1 MANRLWSFKWDVTKE
16 QKGSNVSKTSF
27 NSYTP
32 SLVPPNTDGEQYNVK
47 TNNGGSPSITTVN
60 VARDFPWTY
69 SPPGAVA
76 RAETPKAYL
85 LEKRLKTNALMSSIA
100 YSFANAQ
107 LGINDITTFL
117 QRNGGAAGDSFINI
131 LNKLKDTASNE
142 FYLQTGNFA
151 VATGAGQLQL
161 PASPTQE
168 QINQA
173 KIALGKQT
181 ASNIQDYFQ
190 RIAGDSNETLNT
202 PLLEAY
208 KGLYPTV
215 NTGWKYVL
223 PYFEDY
229 YSSSQNIFGDDSGNQ
244 NLSNLIKIPG
254 DLLQSAAG
262 AAGALSAPFGFS
274 FQEKAKFY
282 NFPSEGEEFSLTF
295 PLINTGNIDFNQ
307 VVKNWQFLFLLLYQN
322 KPSRINRNIIEP
334 PVVYEVGI
342 PGQKFYPFC
351 YMTGLEVSFKG
362 SRRELE
368 FNLDFQNTVELTTAP
383 TGNLIQQMDAA
394 EDQVSDIASVTTSQK
409 FKAIIPDAYMVK
421 INLKSLVAETR
432 NFMAYTILGRSLDA
446 VAARVQNLDTVNTAD
461 NTGYLGGSNVNSG
474 SNVGNQPGTPINYN
488 VGGWP
493 DPTGTGGIIT
503 PEFTARKQ

>member
-47 TNNGGSPSITTVN
+47 TNNSGSPTITTVN

-76 RAETPKAYL
+76 RAETPKVYL

-117 QRNGGAAGDSFINI
+117 QRNGGAAGDSFIQI
-131 LNKLKDTASNE
+131 LNNLKNSASNE

-151 VATGAGQLQL
+151 NAFGVGNLEL
-161 PASPTQE
+161 PNGPGLPSPTQE

-173 KIALGKQT
+173 KVKLGQQT

-190 RIAGDSNETLNT
+190 RIAGDNNATLDT

-208 KGLYPTV
+208 KGLYPTI

-244 NLSNLIKIPG
+244 NLSNLIKVPA

-307 VVKNWQFLFLLLYQN
+307 VVRNWQLLFLLLYQN

-351 YMTGLEVSFKG
+351 YMTGLEVNFKG

-368 FNLDFQNTVELTTAP
+368 FNLDFQNTVELTTTP
-383 TGNLIQQMDAA
+383 TGNLIQQMATAD
-394 EDQVSDIASVTTSQK
+394 DQVSDIASATTSQK
-409 FKAIIPDAYMVK
+409 FRAIIPDAYMVK

-432 NFMAYTILGRSLDA
+432 NFMAYTVLGRSLDS
-446 VAARVQNLDTVNTAD
+446 VAARVENLDDAGALNASS
-461 NTGYLGGSNVNSG
+461 LGGSSVNQG
-474 SNVGNQPGTPINYN
+474 SNVGNQPGTPVNYT

-493 DPTGTGGIIT
+493 DIAAPK
-503 PEFTARKQ
+503 R